1 MGISKIQLSLR
12 KKKGRDAPTLST
24 SLYGEKRPY
33 NQTQTL
39 QSLSG

>member
-12 KKKGRDAPTLST
+12 KKGRDAPTLST